1 MARERLGLS
10 RGELERELN
19 WLLRSPPDDPRQL
32 VKLFSSVLVT
42 LLEKNNARLT
52 DDLRQDT
59 APDPEEDF

>member
-10 RGELERELN
+10 RSELERELN
-19 WLLRSPPDDPRQL
+19 WLLRSPPEDPRQL

-52 DDLRQDT
+52 EDLRQDT